1 MEPFDGKEPEMRNE
15 RPHQEGMALVLAI
28 MVLLVL
34 TVIGAA
40 LMANVNTETKISGLK
55 VQDTQALQAAEAG
68 VQEAL
73 LRLRNGDVN
82 DDMNPRRVTVIFNQV
97 AGSLPPVGTDT
108 TAIPTLQPSGAYL
121 NYSTAN
127 KSPNM
132 LVVKYKTKG
141 SPGVIQRYDD
151 TANPKING
159 TTGNAIWSIT
169 STGTAGGATRTIYT
183 EVCRQRFNILARGAV
198 TAKVGIQFKGNIK
211 VCGHNHRYDTPLF
224 AQPGGGG
231 GSIKDCD
238 GPYTGPMND
247 GWWDTNVHGACMPGT
262 WSEKVADVSGSATV
276 FGEPANT
283 RDNQSGFYSGPW
295 DALGMTQTDFWSWV
309 GAPRTVAPNPPKGIL
324 YIDNDAVKQNGGDPG
339 NNAGWS
345 YTGGNGEGLLYV
357 DGDLHINGNF
367 TYKGMVYV
375 EGNLTLNGNLWILG
389 GLIVKGKTVLK
400 ITNGSAVLLYSAEA
414 MQQNI
419 TKYGGNMR
427 TIAWKE
433 L

>member
-1 MEPFDGKEPEMRNE
+1 MKNE

-82 DDMNPRRVTVIFNQV
+82 DDMNPRRVTIIFNQV
-97 AGSLPPVGTDT
+97 AGSLPPVGADT
-108 TAIPTLQPSGAYL
+108 TALPTLQPSGSYL
-121 NYSTAN
+121 SYSTAN
-127 KSPNM
+127 KSANM
-132 LVVKYKTKG
+132 LTIKYKTKG
-141 SPGVIQRYDD
+141 TPGVIQRYDD

-159 TTGNAIWSIT
+159 AGGNVIWSIT

-198 TAKVGIQFKGNIK
+198 TAQVGIQFKGNIK
-211 VCGHNHRYDTPLF
+211 VCGHNHRYDTPIGT
-224 AQPGGGG
+224 QPGGGG
-231 GSIKDCD
+231 GQLDCD
-238 GPYTGPMND
+238 GVYSCPTCN
-247 GWWDTNVHGACMPGT
+247 GWWDSNVHTACMPGT
-262 WSEKVADVSGSATV
+262 WSENTASINGSATV
-276 FGEPANT
+276 AGEPTNT

-309 GAPRTVAPNPPKGIL
+309 GAGQAVSPNPPKGIL
-324 YIDNDAVKQNGGDPG
+324 YLDNDGIKQNGGNPG
-339 NNAGWS
+339 NNASWS
-345 YTGGNGEGLLYV
+345 FTGGNGEGLLYV
-357 DGDLHINGNF
+357 DGDLYINGNF
-367 TYKGMVYV
+367 SYKGMIYV
-375 EGNLTLNGNLWILG
+375 EGDLKMNGNIWILG

>member
-1 MEPFDGKEPEMRNE
+1 MPMDSNGVDMKNE
-15 RPHQEGMALVLAI
+15 RPDQEGMALVLAV

-55 VQDTQALQAAEAG
+55 VQDTKALQVAEAG

-97 AGSLPPVGTDT
+97 AGSLPPVGADT
-108 TAIPTLQPSGAYL
+108 TALPTLQPTGSYL
-121 NYSTAN
+121 NYSTSG
-127 KSPNM
+127 KSSAM
-132 LVVKYKTKG
+132 LTVKYKTKG
-141 SPGVIQRYDD
+141 TPGVIQRYDD

-159 TTGNAIWSIT
+159 ATGNVIWSIT
-169 STGTAGGATRTIYT
+169 STGTSGTASRTIYT

-198 TAKVGIQFKGNIK
+198 TAQVGIQFKGNIK
-211 VCGHNHRYDTPLF
+211 VCGHNHRVDTPIG

-231 GSIKDCD
+231 GTLDCD
-238 GPYTGPMND
+238 GVYSCPTCN
-247 GWWDTNVHGACMPGT
+247 GWWDSNVHGACMPGT
-262 WSEKVADVSGSATV
+262 WSENTATINGSATV
-276 FGEPANT
+276 AGEPSNT
-283 RDNQSGFYSGPW
+283 QNNQSGFYSGPW

-309 GAPRTVAPNPPKGIL
+309 GAPRSVAPSPPKGIIYL
-324 YIDNDAVKQNGGDPG
+324 DNDAVKQNGSDPN
-339 NNAGWS
+339 NNASWS

-357 DGDLHINGNF
+357 DGDLYVNGNF
-367 TYKGMVYV
+367 SFKGMVYV
-375 EGNLTLNGNLWILG
+375 EGDLRMNGNLWILG
-389 GLIVKGKTVLK
+389 GLVVKGKTVLK